1 MASTTALW
9 LLWVAALGVVLVA
22 AQIGGALLHLRRRA
36 RPTGELPGISL
47 LKPLCGLDDALLSN
61 LQTFSCLDYPRYEVL
76 LGVKDRSDPAYLI
89 ACQAAARWP
98 SHMRVVLQHGEPGLN
113 PKVNQLITM
122 EQRARHDWM
131 VISDSNVRV
140 DCDYLT
146 EIAAH
151 LQDERVG
158 VVTHPIAGWGETS
171 WGALLDN
178 LHLCAFVGPGMI
190 MANRLGRNLTVGKSM
205 AFRRAELHAIGGFE
219 TLKDVLAEDFVLGR
233 LLADGAG
240 KRVAVAHRP
249 IVNVCA
255 RRSLRGFMQRYTRW
269 NIMQR
274 TMVGRGLYSSQL
286 LLNPVPFALVAFG
299 LDPDRNTLVAL
310 LACAATKAALE
321 CAALRA
327 LRPGRGSRL
336 HLLVLPVK
344 DLLLLGAWLCGMFKT
359 EVEWRGTR
367 LMVLEGTR
375 LSPCPP
381 EPRWQTQASS

>member
-1 MASTTALW
+1 MASTTAQW
-9 LLWVAALGVVLVA
+9 LLWVAALGVVMVA
-22 AQIGGALLHLRRRA
+22 AQIGGALLHLRRRPRPA
-36 RPTGELPGISL
+36 RELPGISL
-47 LKPLCGLDDALLSN
+47 LKPLCGLDDALMAN

-76 LGVKDRSDPAYLI
+76 LGVKDRNDPAYHV

-98 SHMRVVLQHGEPGLN
+98 AHMRVVLQRSAPGLN
-113 PKVNQLITM
+113 PKVNQLITLAA
-122 EQRARHDWM
+122 RARHDWM

-140 DCDYLT
+140 DRDYLA

-158 VVTHPIAGWGETS
+158 VVTHPIAGCGETS

-190 MANRLGRNLTVGKSM
+190 MANRLGGNLTVGKSM
-205 AFRRAELHAIGGFE
+205 AFRRAELRAIGGFE
-219 TLKDVLAEDFVLGR
+219 ALKDVLAEDFLMGR
-233 LLADGAG
+233 LLASAAG
-240 KRVAVAHRP
+240 KRVAVAHRAV
-249 IVNVCA
+249 VNVCA

-274 TMVGRGLYSSQL
+274 TMVGRGLYTTQL

-299 LDPDRNTLVAL
+299 LDPDRHTFAAL
-310 LACAATKAALE
+310 IACAATKAALE

-327 LRPGRGSRL
+327 LRPGQGRAL
-336 HLLVLPVK
+336 HVLVLPLK
-344 DLLLLGAWLCGMFKT
+344 DLLLLGVWLYGMFKT

-375 LSPCPP
+375 LSPC
-381 EPRWQTQASS
+381 RRQAQWQAQASS